1 MSRET
6 SSQFV
11 YVSYIR
17 TTQEKLW
24 RALITPEFMDQYWLG
39 AQFRADWKVG
49 GAWKIVLND
58 GRLADTGEVLEFEP
72 TRRIVLKWR
81 NEFRPEL
88 KEEGFSRCVM
98 DIEPEG
104 TLVKLTITHSI
115 ERENSKL
122 VVAVSGGWPKILSSL
137 KTFLETGEPLP
148 PTAAKCCR
156 SDICNPG
163 RAQRDPGPIG
173 TCCNGSRIVSLRE
186 PSGMTLYFHF

>member
-24 RALITPEFMDQYWLG
+24 QALITPEFMDQYWLG

-88 KEEGFSRCVM
+88 SAEGYGQCVF
-98 DIEPEG
+98 ELEQAG
-104 TLVKLTITHSI
+104 SAVKLSITHSI
-115 ERENSKL
+115 EVPDSKL
-122 VVAVSGGWPKILSSL
+122 IQAVSGGWPQILSNLKSL
-137 KTFLETGEPLP
+137 IETGE
-148 PTAAKCCR
+148 
-156 SDICNPG
+156 ICVV
-163 RAQRDPGPIG
+163 R
-173 TCCNGSRIVSLRE
+173 
-186 PSGMTLYFHF
+186 